1 MSITFF
7 TPCNEYKPNFLKR
20 MKINF
25 KHTRW
30 SFSIIL
36 TLATLGATL
45 LTSCDEDNGL
55 PYYDDKS
62 LDAPYLFTEG
72 YQDEIQ
78 YPYQLSTPL
87 TDWLSLVRDDVKVC
101 KLSIPGT
108 HDSMT
113 GMGFYTPVVKYF
125 SNIMAISQVSTF
137 DEQMSSGIRFF
148 DFRPVVAIDT
158 LAQKPEDR
166 QILRLAHGFTEV
178 NVSLEQSIDWMQQF
192 LKSHPSEFFIVKIQ
206 ADNGMESQQN
216 WTVLL
221 NKVLSMP
228 KYQGLFVENWRPD
241 ITVGEMRGKILW
253 LSRYDL
259 RPVNPAFHY
268 PVAYCDWP
276 DEDPDVD
283 EEVHPEQ
290 QRNCAIYNMEDP
302 SIRAT
307 LYKQDYYKTTSEKRM
322 ATKIAT
328 VLAMMKSAREATA
341 SDENIWIVN
350 HCSAYTEV
358 SARGYITNASNLHPK
373 VIEELLANEGTV
385 GIMPM
390 DMSCHDYVRCI
401 INGGTPYTSDYLY
414 GFYPRSQ
421 SLTNLLVMSNKK
433 FFK

>member
-1 MSITFF
+1 
-7 TPCNEYKPNFLKR
+7 

-25 KHTRW
+25 KQTKWRY
-30 SFSIIL
+30 SVLFTI
-36 TLATLGATL
+36 AVLGAAML
-45 LTSCDEDNGL
+45 SSCDEDKGL

-62 LDAPYLFTEG
+62 LDVPYLFSEG

-78 YPYQLSTPL
+78 YPYELSTPL
-87 TDWLSLVRDDVKVC
+87 SDWLSLVRDDVRVC

-108 HDSMT
+108 HDTMT

-137 DEQMSSGIRFF
+137 AEQMSCGIRFF

-158 LAQKPEDR
+158 LAQKSEDR

-178 NVSLEQSIDWMQQF
+178 NVSLEESIDWMQQF
-192 LKSHPSEFFIVKIQ
+192 LKSHPTEFFIVKIQ

-228 KYQGLFVENWRPD
+228 KYQGLFVESWRPD

-259 RPVNPAFHY
+259 RPVNPSFHY

-283 EEVHPEQ
+283 EEVHPDQ

-302 SIRAT
+302 SIKAT
-307 LYKQDYYKTTSEKRM
+307 LYKQDYYKTTSEKRL
-322 ATKIAT
+322 ATKIST

-373 VIEELLANEGTV
+373 VIEDLLANEGTV

-390 DMSCHDYVRCI
+390 DMACHDYVHCI